1 MMFART
7 LVPEPRMKGIFSEWQ
22 TWAALSA
29 VFAAATAVLG
39 KIGVADIDS
48 NFATLIRTF
57 VVLLASA
64 AIVGVTHSY
73 QPLTT
78 LAPRTTLFLALSGL
92 ATGASWLCYYR
103 ALKMG
108 PAAGVASV
116 DKMSVLLVAIFSV
129 MFLGENLAGRQWIG
143 VALIAA
149 GTVLVAVR
157 A

>member
-1 MMFART
+1 
-7 LVPEPRMKGIFSEWQ
+7 MKGVFSEWQ
-22 TWAALSA
+22 LWAALSA
-29 VFAAATAVLG
+29 AFAAATAVLG
-39 KIGVADIDS
+39 KIGVEHIDS
-48 NFATLIRTF
+48 NFATLIRTV

-64 AIVGVTHSY
+64 AIVGITHAY

-78 LAPRTTLFLALSGL
+78 VPPRTTVFLALSGL

-103 ALKMG
+103 ALKIG

-116 DKMSVLLVAIFSV
+116 DKLSVLLVAIFSV

-149 GTVLVAVR
+149 GTLLVAVR